1 VVAISPL
8 VHWWNNIRIGFGWL
22 AGPVVVFLYGLFL
35 LACGGAIVVVSVLG
49 LGDSVV
55 LGLFGVV
62 FGVFGGLIGVLV
74 LHQAL
79 AGDR

>member
-1 VVAISPL
+1 

-22 AGPVVVFLYGLFL
+22 AGRVVVFLYGLFL
-35 LACGGAIVVVSVLG
+35 LTCGGAIVVVSVLG

-55 LGLFGVV
+55 LGLFGLA
-62 FGVFGGLIGVLV
+62 FGLFSGFIGVLG

-79 AGDR
+79 AKDR